1 MNHKLV
7 ESYIK
12 DRLRKLYGKQ
22 VFCENGII
30 YIGAVVEVYFF
41 DDNIAVFGY
50 KTLMTINL
58 QYPSKDG
65 YAENVLESI
74 ISVIDA
80 IYTLESAYDFYK
92 EVI

>member
-7 ESYIK
+7 ESYVK
-12 DRLRKLYGKQ
+12 DRLRKLYGRN
-22 VFCENGII
+22 VFSENGIA
-30 YIGAVVEVYFF
+30 YIGAEIEIDFLDKIY
-41 DDNIAVFGY
+41 VFGY
-50 KTLMTINL
+50 KTSTSVELA
-58 QYPSKDG
+58 YPSKDG